1 MKKILLYLVT
11 ILLLVIAGFFIFVQS
26 TWNKKHEA
34 PYPDIKAST
43 DSAVI
48 ARGKYLV
55 FGPAHC
61 AECHGDMN
69 KMKEL
74 AAGEIIPLCGGWE
87 LPIDPGIMRARNITP
102 DVETGI
108 GKLTDGEIAR
118 TMRYSVGS
126 DGRTIFPFMPFQNMS
141 DEDLTAI
148 ISFLRSQPAVKNKI
162 EPSALNFLGKAIQA
176 VGMIQPIFPEGTP
189 PKTVKIDSTIEYG
202 SYIANSV
209 ANCKGCHTDR
219 DLKTGKFIG
228 EPFAGGFHMPPDA
241 FSKGFAF
248 ITPNLTPDVETS
260 RLKDWAEQAF
270 INRFRQGRIYETS
283 PMPWGP
289 FSRLDEVELKALY
302 RYLQSIP
309 AVKNSVVKTVFAP
322 GEALPK

>member
-102 DVETGI
+102 MLKPV
-108 GKLTDGEIAR
+108 
-118 TMRYSVGS
+118 SV
-126 DGRTIFPFMPFQNMS
+126 N
-141 DEDLTAI
+141 
-148 ISFLRSQPAVKNKI
+148 
-162 EPSALNFLGKAIQA
+162 
-176 VGMIQPIFPEGTP
+176 
-189 PKTVKIDSTIEYG
+189 
-202 SYIANSV
+202 
-209 ANCKGCHTDR
+209 
-219 DLKTGKFIG
+219 
-228 EPFAGGFHMPPDA
+228 
-241 FSKGFAF
+241 
-248 ITPNLTPDVETS
+248 
-260 RLKDWAEQAF
+260 
-270 INRFRQGRIYETS
+270 
-283 PMPWGP
+283 
-289 FSRLDEVELKALY
+289 
-302 RYLQSIP
+302 
-309 AVKNSVVKTVFAP
+309 
-322 GEALPK
+322 